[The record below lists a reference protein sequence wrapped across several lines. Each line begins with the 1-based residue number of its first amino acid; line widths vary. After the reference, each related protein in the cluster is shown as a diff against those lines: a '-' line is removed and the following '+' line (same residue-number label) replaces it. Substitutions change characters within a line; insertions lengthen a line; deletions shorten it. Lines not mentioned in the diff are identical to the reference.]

1 MGSDQ
6 KRALIAVIISGIFLF
21 GWQKT
26 FAPKPSLDERVKSDI
41 DMSQVDKK
49 DAGAI
54 LPPDKISKTELLSE
68 PSQGSVVSA
77 VSSSGFG
84 KIEIDNDLSIKDFQ
98 SSSSLFKFVDVV
110 GEGFNNK
117 FFVKTNTGLQP
128 IRLMSF
134 DSSRDVYTTNIDGL
148 LLFLTNSPRGFRLD
162 FQSNEPVNVVVRIN
176 ASTEKSDSGMFKK
189 VKTYSNGEV
198 EEFEFGDS
206 KNALVNSKWFA
217 LDFNYHILAF
227 VVDSIKS
234 LNIKSLESGTIEIE
248 LNNASR
254 SHGFELLFCKKNYDY
269 LVEQGDGLSATIEFG
284 FFGFLAVPIL
294 RGLQFFYKYFP
305 NYGVS
310 IIILTLLIRLIT
322 FPLQY
327 KSFKS
332 MKKMQKLQ
340 PELNKLKE
348 KYQDNPQKMQAETM
362 ELFKRSGANPLGGCL
377 PLLLQ
382 MPVFFAFYKV
392 LSAAVELVGAPFAL
406 WINDLSTKDPY
417 FVLPVL
423 LAVVMFVQQKLT
435 PSQTADATQQKVMMF
450 MPLIFGFIMKDLPS
464 GLVLYIFVSTLF
476 GIIQQLYVYKTTD

>member
-26 FAPKPSLDERVKSDI
+26 FAPKPSLDETSKTDSPVVPKVERDPVEIIPSVKFS
-41 DMSQVDKK
+41 K
-49 DAGAI
+49 DE
-54 LPPDKISKTELLSE
+54 KISEARQS
-68 PSQGSVVSA
+68 SVDSA
-77 VSSSGFG
+77 VSVSSFG
-84 KIEIDNDLSIKDFQ
+84 KIEIDKDLSINDFR
-98 SSSSLFKFVDVV
+98 SDSSLFEFIDVV

-117 FFVKTNTGLQP
+117 FFVKSNAGLQP

-134 DSSRDVYTTNIDGL
+134 DTSRNAYTTNVDGL
-148 LLFLTNSPRGFRLD
+148 LLFLANSNRGFRLD
-162 FQSNEPVNVVVRIN
+162 FQSNEPVKIVVRIS
-176 ASTEKSDSGMFKK
+176 ASSEKSDSGMFKK

-198 EEFEFGDS
+198 EEFEFGDA
-206 KNALVNSKWFA
+206 KNGLVNSKWFA

-227 VVDSIKS
+227 IVDSIKS
-234 LNIKSLESGTIEIE
+234 LNIRSLENGTIDIE
-248 LNNASR
+248 LNGASR
-254 SHGFELLFCKKNYDY
+254 SHGFELLFSKKNYDY

-423 LAVVMFVQQKLT
+423 LAIVMFVQQKLT

-476 GIIQQLYVYKTTD
+476 GIVQQLYVYKTTD